1 MTDAAL
7 NGRLREYLRE
17 LKPEARA
24 LLASELERAM
34 FRGDGPPGASSILEA
49 LRSDARREGRR
60 LPRVGNPQRLFFT
73 LFEPYLVDD
82 APTRKH
88 RGRISRACL
97 DPIWAWITRDLMPR
111 ESRTYIDQVQMLL
124 GANEKHGAEQVARAF
139 QDLAE
144 QRVRECLG
152 SLKGDDRA
160 IRKVAGQIGT
170 PHAIDELR
178 EFADILRA
186 RDALGVIGSRLP
198 PIISNL
204 ADEQL
209 ENVKA
214 LLDSPIG
221 RHRDVFLYALLV
233 VMSRLGSPW
242 QLIRLAIH
250 AAATDV
256 AARIAETPF
265 AVAVE
270 VVLTDLDRII
280 ANLHDSL
287 KAGRAGEVAFLLK
300 DFHDAARALRTEID
314 LSGDSA
320 WGRHLAAARAA
331 VAKLLE
337 AEIDYLPGQVRRLLR
352 PRTAKESAHGAG
364 LDAGDVAEVEAKL
377 VLAAACRNYA
387 GELAVSEATR
397 RVTSELQNYFDSGT
411 HVLLDRLRNSPP
423 AEREFRQSQVDAAI
437 RFCAQL
443 FGSEY
448 ATLLAKAADIA
459 AKGELK
465 AAKA

>member
-1 MTDAAL
+1 MRT
-7 NGRLREYLRE
+7 
-17 LKPEARA
+17 
-24 LLASELERAM
+24 
-34 FRGDGPPGASSILEA
+34 
-49 LRSDARREGRR
+49 RS
-60 LPRVGNPQRLFFT
+60 T
-73 LFEPYLVDD
+73 
-82 APTRKH
+82 
-88 RGRISRACL
+88 
-97 DPIWAWITRDLMPR
+97 
-111 ESRTYIDQVQMLL
+111 
-124 GANEKHGAEQVARAF
+124 GAEQVARAF

-198 PIISNL
+198 PTISNL

-300 DFHDAARALRTEID
+300 DFHDAARALAHRNRS
-314 LSGDSA
+314 L
-320 WGRHLAAARAA
+320 GRLRPGAASLRPRAPQ
-331 VAKLLE
+331 VAKLLASRDRLSARSGAPPVASAYGQGNAPMAPTRCERRRRDRGE
-337 AEIDYLPGQVRRLLR
+337 ARSRRRLPQLR
-352 PRTAKESAHGAG
+352 GRTRGQR
-364 LDAGDVAEVEAKL
+364 GD
-377 VLAAACRNYA
+377 AAAC
-387 GELAVSEATR
+387 
-397 RVTSELQNYFDSGT
+397 TSELQNYFDSGT
-411 HVLLDRLRNSPP
+411 QVLLDRLRTSPP
-423 AEREFRQSQVDAAI
+423 AERAFRQSQVDAAV
-437 RFCAQL
+437 RFCATAVRLGIRQP
-443 FGSEY
+443 
-448 ATLLAKAADIA
+448 LAKAADVA
-459 AKGELK
+459 AKGEQK